1 MQTITSD
8 TIRST
13 LADGDL
19 GMALSDF
26 HAWAAATKALC
37 LDEAT
42 ELLRRYHHSDEEF
55 LAGRI
60 DYAEK
65 NRQDIRT
72 AQALNEILAQVPAS
86 PPAPL
91 PNDAPA
97 THPAFLRI
105 RHKVQSE
112 PVADHAFL
120 TIIDVAMQN
129 KGTTAMTKLT
139 GNVRVS
145 RAYPLPDPRQQAI
158 REQLSD
164 GRQAYFDLDPHITT
178 LWRTQLD
185 ALQIELAP
193 GERENIV
200 FKRIIAGYLRCI
212 EVHTTVY
219 DHNQPGKLL
228 AWKHT
233 TFHFLNR

>member
-1 MQTITSD
+1 MQTITAD
-8 TIRST
+8 TIRAT

-26 HAWAAATKALC
+26 HAWAAATKAPC

-42 ELLRRYHHSDEEF
+42 ELLHRHHHAGKEF

-60 DYAEK
+60 DWAEK
-65 NRQDIRT
+65 SKQDSKSTR
-72 AQALNEILAQVPAS
+72 ALLKTLGKIPAS
-86 PPAPL
+86 PLPDASPAA
-91 PNDAPA
+91 DPA
-97 THPAFLRI
+97 CLRI
-105 RHKVQSE
+105 RHKVQST
-112 PVADHAFL
+112 PVADHGYL
-120 TIIDVAMQN
+120 TIIEITLHN
-129 KGTTAMTKLT
+129 KGTIIMPTLS
-139 GNVRVS
+139 GDVRVS

-158 REQLSD
+158 RQQLAD
-164 GRQAYFDLDPHITT
+164 GRQAFFDLDPHITT
-178 LWRTQLD
+178 LWRTPLD

-193 GERENIV
+193 GEREDVV

-219 DHNQPGKLL
+219 DHTQPGKLL

-233 TFHFLNR
+233 SFHFFNP